1 MTASTD
7 ALLPVRYGWRRRT
20 AWGLATDANISF
32 QSVVDALPHLV
43 FIARPDGRIE
53 YRNQAW
59 QAFTA
64 HTPAADA
71 YANLVHPDDE
81 AAYLDSWNRAAAT
94 STEVHCDLRLLDP
107 QTGEPRRHLFHAV
120 PLFAGSGPMWLCTST
135 DVARLHTQITPTPPP
150 TTPAPAIAPH
160 SPLIDGASAAR
171 ARARLASLTERE
183 RELLDLLVS
192 GCSNKQAAR
201 RLDIS
206 VKTVEN
212 HRAKIMRK
220 MEVGNTAELVRLTV
234 LAM

>member
-1 MTASTD
+1 MFLAMTASTD

-20 AWGLATDANISF
+20 AWGLATDTTISF

-43 FIARPDGRIE
+43 FIARPNGHIE

-64 HTPAADA
+64 HTPAANA
-71 YANLVHPDDE
+71 YANLIHPDDE
-81 AAYLDSWNRAAAT
+81 AAYLDVWTRATAT
-94 STEVHCDLRLLDP
+94 SSEVHCDLRLLDP

-120 PLFAGSGPMWLCTST
+120 PLFAGSGPLWLCTST
-135 DVARLHTQITPTPPP
+135 DVANVHPDAPPP
-150 TTPAPAIAPH
+150 SPLPSVAPH
-160 SPLIDGASAAR
+160 SPLIDEASAAR
-171 ARARLASLTERE
+171 ARARLASLTDRE

-201 RLDIS
+201 QLDIS

-220 MEVGNTAELVRLTV
+220 MDVGNTAELVRLTV